1 MNNYLKYILNT
12 TIFIISIPIY
22 FGITYGLID
31 LIHFEEYSPF
41 LIILKSIVLYL
52 YMPIVPFLLQFSF
65 KESRL
70 FYITQLRKNNLKI
83 LTFIL
88 TFIFLTAIINFLFAI
103 DAADGYQEEEV
114 LIFLNF
120 SLWILYTGVFT
131 FIHLKY
137 LKSRVVTL
145 NFRLL
150 FFKSLFYI
158 SLTIA
163 LFGLIN
169 ITSCADN
176 PGFLILLSLLSL
188 FICTLISIIDLII
201 SYFKNYFNYMIL
213 IYPLILGASI
223 YGLFQLEELY
233 GNDGKC
239 NLIFGPDDS
248 GMALTFMLIALYS
261 FTAKKIDLSINLQKH
276 NRVDGSAE

>member
-1 MNNYLKYILNT
+1 MNIYLKYLFNT
-12 TIFIISIPIY
+12 ALFFISTAVY
-22 FGITYGLID
+22 FGMTDVLID
-31 LIHFEEYSPF
+31 LIDFEDYDPVRF
-41 LIILKSIVLYL
+41 ALYIIRIYL
-52 YMPIVPFLLQFSF
+52 YIPIVPFLLQFSF

-70 FYITQLRKNNLKI
+70 FYIKQLRKNYLKV
-83 LTFIL
+83 LTLIL

-114 LIFLNF
+114 LVFFNL
-120 SLWILYTGVFT
+120 SLLILYIGVFT

-137 LKSRVVTL
+137 LKSNVITL
-145 NFRLL
+145 NFRSL

-158 SLTIA
+158 SLVIA
-163 LFGLIN
+163 LFSLKN

-188 FICTLISIIDLII
+188 FICTLISLIDLII
-201 SYFKNYFNYMIL
+201 SLFKNYFSYMIL
-213 IYPLILGASI
+213 IYPLLLGASI
-223 YGLFQLEELY
+223 YGLLLLVEIY

-248 GMALTFMLIALYS
+248 GMALTFILIALYS
-261 FTAKKIDLSINLQKH
+261 FITKNTDLSISSSKH
-276 NRVDGSAE
+276 NKT